1 MVSLNRVLLI
11 GNLTKDPELRY
22 TPSGTPVA
30 NLRLAVNSTFKD
42 QAGQRKEETCFVT
55 VVVWNKQAEICNQ
68 YLKKGRAVFIEG
80 RLLYRSW
87 EAEGR
92 TRSTMEVRADRVQFL
107 GPPAGAPAG
116 GVRDEAGGPSGE
128 GARAEDLPPGH
139 GGGAPGG
146 TRSAPERG
154 PLRPEEAEFEA
165 APEGGGD
172 ADVPF

>member
-30 NLRLAVNSTFKD
+30 NLRLAVNSSFKD

-55 VVVWNKQAEICNQ
+55 IVVWSRQAEICQQ
-68 YLKKGRAVFIEG
+68 YLKQGRSVFIEG
-80 RLLYRSW
+80 RLIYRSW
-87 EAEGR
+87 EAEGK

-107 GPPAGAPAG
+107 GGPSAPRDAASLGSARDTQAGESVPIEAPA
-116 GVRDEAGGPSGE
+116 V
-128 GARAEDLPPGH
+128 AR
-139 GGGAPGG
+139 
-146 TRSAPERG
+146 T
-154 PLRPEEAEFEA
+154 EEAESEA
-165 APEGGGD
+165 AADEGSD

>member
-30 NLRLAVNSTFKD
+30 NLRLAVNSSFKD

-55 VVVWNKQAEICNQ
+55 IVVWSRQAEICNQ
-68 YLKKGRAVFIEG
+68 YLKKGRPVFIEG

-87 EAEGR
+87 EAEGK
-92 TRSTMEVRADRVQFL
+92 TRSTMEVRADRIQFL
-107 GPPAGAPAG
+107 GPPAGAPREEVASS
-116 GVRDEAGGPSGE
+116 EPPAM
-128 GARAEDLPPGH
+128 ARAE
-139 GGGAPGG
+139 
-146 TRSAPERG
+146 
-154 PLRPEEAEFEA
+154 EAEGEPT
-165 APEGGGD
+165 PEGGAD

>member
-1 MVSLNRVLLI
+1 MISLNRVLLI

-30 NLRLAVNSTFKD
+30 NLRLAVNSAFKD

-55 VVVWNKQAEICNQ
+55 VVVWSRQAEICNQ
-68 YLKKGRAVFIEG
+68 YLKKGRPVFVEG

-87 EAEGR
+87 EAEGK

-107 GPPAGAPAG
+107 GPAPGAGGPPASAGDAEQAGAVRVAPAG
-116 GVRDEAGGPSGE
+116 GEPAEGVRGE
-128 GARAEDLPPGH
+128 EPDLEPLS
-139 GGGAPGG
+139 GGG
-146 TRSAPERG
+146 S
-154 PLRPEEAEFEA
+154 
-165 APEGGGD
+165 D

>member
-42 QAGQRKEETCFVT
+42 QSGNRKEETCFVT
-55 VVVWNKQAEICNQ
+55 IVVWSKQAELCNQ
-68 YLKKGRAVFIEG
+68 YLKKGRSVFIEG

-87 EAEGR
+87 EAEGK

-107 GPPAGAPAG
+107 GSPG
-116 GVRDEAGGPSGE
+116 GG
-128 GARAEDLPPGH
+128 RAEPSAA
-139 GGGAPGG
+139 APV
-146 TRSAPERG
+146 
-154 PLRPEEAEFEA
+154 EEARVEEPSVEA
-165 APEGGGD
+165 APESED

>member
-30 NLRLAVNSTFKD
+30 NLRLAVNSSFKD

-55 VVVWNKQAEICNQ
+55 IVVWSRQAEICQQ
-68 YLKKGRAVFIEG
+68 YLKKGRSVFIEG

-87 EAEGR
+87 ESEGK

-107 GPPAGAPAG
+107 GLPAAS
-116 GVRDEAGGPSGE
+116 RDAAQAGGPVGP
-128 GARAEDLPPGH
+128 A
-139 GGGAPGG
+139 
-146 TRSAPERG
+146 RSASQS
-154 PLRPEEAEFEA
+154 EA
-165 APEGGGD
+165 AGVQAGESVPVEAPVAARSEDAESEAAADEGSD

>member
-55 VVVWNKQAEICNQ
+55 VVVWSKQAEICNQ
-68 YLKKGRAVFIEG
+68 YLKKGRSVFIEG

-87 EAEGR
+87 EAEGK

-107 GPPAGAPAG
+107 GGPGAGPREAVAAAEPLEAP
-116 GVRDEAGGPSGE
+116 RQQEE
-128 GARAEDLPPGH
+128 TE
-139 GGGAPGG
+139 
-146 TRSAPERG
+146 PE
-154 PLRPEEAEFEA
+154 PV
-165 APEGGGD
+165 PEGGAD
-172 ADVPF
+172 AEVPF

>member
-30 NLRLAVNSTFKD
+30 NLRLAVNTTFKD
-42 QAGQRKEETCFVT
+42 QSGARKEETCFVT
-55 VVVWNKQAEICNQ
+55 IVVWSRQAELCHQ

-87 EAEGR
+87 EAEGK

-107 GPPAGAPAG
+107 G
-116 GVRDEAGGPSGE
+116 
-128 GARAEDLPPGH
+128 
-139 GGGAPGG
+139 APGG
-146 TRSAPERG
+146 GQAAAGRGSGVEEPAPVEAARADE
-154 PLRPEEAEFEA
+154 PELEA
-165 APEGGGD
+165 APEGGD
-172 ADVPF
+172 SDVPF

>member
-30 NLRLAVNSTFKD
+30 NLRLAVNSSFKD

-55 VVVWNKQAEICNQ
+55 IVVWSRQAEICNQ
-68 YLKKGRAVFIEG
+68 YLKKGRSVFIEG

-87 EAEGR
+87 EAEGK

-107 GPPAGAPAG
+107 GPPSGTAG
-116 GVRDEAGGPSGE
+116 GSREES
-128 GARAEDLPPGH
+128 
-139 GGGAPGG
+139 GGGEPADL
-146 TRSAPERG
+146 A
-154 PLRPEEAEFEA
+154 RPEHSEVDAVA
-165 APEGGGD
+165 EGGGD